1 MLADLS
7 NYKQFTVVLNKLT
20 VRVEIVL
27 NCLPIGTYNNRKML
41 YTLVPLRKIWL
52 QPKHILNPI
61 NLYTKS
67 YKKNWLNELFLN
79 LSRNEQYF
87 MKFWLIFVLN
97 LNMVLLWTELYCSVF
112 TGWWWRRKPVSGSA
126 ISRTVH
132 RCRY

>member
-1 MLADLS
+1 MLLAVLS

-41 YTLVPLRKIWL
+41 YTLVPLRKNWL

-67 YKKNWLNELFLN
+67 YKKNCLNELFLN
-79 LSRNEQYF
+79 FESKWTIFYEILIDFCFEFEYGVIVDWVVLFCVYRVM
-87 MKFWLIFVLN
+87 MKKEASL
-97 LNMVLLWTELYCSVF
+97 
-112 TGWWWRRKPVSGSA
+112 RKC
-126 ISRTVH
+126 H
-132 RCRY
+132 